1 MNSNFKKVSMT
12 LALTGVVALACG
24 WNATAS
30 ASDPNSA
37 ARDLEG
43 TWQVQVVQVNCQT
56 GATVG
61 LPFSSLLTFAR
72 GGTMTETTDNPMF
85 YPAVRE
91 PGLGVWHRLQG
102 STYYAASMA
111 FITLNGVLAKTQKIS
126 QTIEVGPGPDQFTT
140 TQAAVQFF
148 DPSGNLLG
156 AGCAVATGVRF
167 E

>member
-1 MNSNFKKVSMT
+1 MA
-12 LALTGVVALACG
+12 LALTGIVALACG
-24 WNATAS
+24 WNATAR
-30 ASDPNSA
+30 AGDPQSA
-37 ARDLEG
+37 ARDLQG
-43 TWQVQVVQVNCQT
+43 TWLVQVVQVNCLT

-61 LPFSSLLTFAR
+61 SPFSSVLTFAR

-91 PGLGVWHRLQG
+91 PGLGVWNRLHG
-102 STYYAASMA
+102 NTYYAASMA
-111 FITLNGVLAKTQKIS
+111 FITSAGVLIKTQKIS
-126 QTIEVGPGPDQFTT
+126 QTIEVGPGPDEFST

-156 AGCAVATGVRF
+156 AGCAVATGTRF

>member
-1 MNSNFKKVSMT
+1 MAS
-12 LALTGVVALACG
+12 G
-24 WNATAS
+24 WNATAG

-37 ARDLEG
+37 ARDLQG
-43 TWQVQVVQVNCQT
+43 TWQVQVVQVNCLT

-72 GGTMTETTDNPMF
+72 GGTMTETTDNSMF

-91 PGLGVWHRLQG
+91 PGLGVWHRLHG
-102 STYYAASMA
+102 NTYYAASMA

-126 QTIEVGPGPDQFTT
+126 QTIEVGPGPDEFNT

-148 DPSGNLLG
+148 DPAGNLLG
-156 AGCAVATGVRF
+156 AGCAVASGVRF